1 MYNIQNEILTIEGQ
15 LKEIEDILCYM
26 NNRYTKLKNKLHSLK
41 NTQNTQNTQNDTFNN
56 VERSSSLSPSPRHAS
71 P

>member
-1 MYNIQNEILTIEGQ
+1 MYNTQNEILTIEGQ
-15 LKEIEDILCYM
+15 IKEIEEILCYM

-41 NTQNTQNTQNDTFNN
+41 NTKKIQNTHNEQLNN
-56 VERSSSLSPSPRHAS
+56 LKRRSSLSPSPRHAS